1 MSALAVGGTF
11 MVNTMVGMQEARAVA
26 GPDATRLMA
35 TMTTAFAVG
44 QIIGPIVVSST
55 VAGGGH
61 FATPLLIS
69 AGVLAVSACLLAHE
83 RRPATS

>member
-1 MSALAVGGTF
+1 
-11 MVNTMVGMQEARAVA
+11 
-26 GPDATRLMA
+26 
-35 TMTTAFAVG
+35 MTTAFAVG

-69 AGVLAVSACLLAHE
+69 AGVLAISASLLASG
-83 RRPATS
+83 RSPAAS